1 MGEVVPV
8 PSLKLDSVLKTSVKS
23 KFQAIA
29 LAGFLTLAL
38 ASCASLP
45 ADAPIEKVDYR
56 ACLITQDDIF
66 GKATGLNELSEY
78 GVKQAVVTY
87 GVGFEKVSSTKE
99 KFASGV
105 KSLAKKG
112 CNAIVAAGS
121 DFGSQVA
128 AIAVANPSIN
138 FLYVGADQD
147 MAVIDGSVENL
158 AVYRVDLF
166 EAGMVQG
173 YTAASLSKLHSIALY
188 LQPQVNDGGIQA
200 GIREGVAIYDG
211 ENDTQTSVY
220 IAGVLMAD
228 YSKPGASDIALIPAN
243 VDLKIAIPELNN
255 SKVTIVALGNDLYE
269 REGTKDLRD
278 QIFATVRP
286 EVATRIMEMI
296 AADLE
301 GEFIGGSLGSTVAT
315 FGNGGIKL
323 SPEHEQNYANG
334 LVDALQKFTLDYE
347 TKTR

>member
-1 MGEVVPV
+1 M
-8 PSLKLDSVLKTSVKS
+8 LKTSVKS

-38 ASCASLP
+38 ASCSSLP
-45 ADAPIEKVDYR
+45 VDAPIEKVDYR

-87 GVGFEKVSSTKE
+87 GVS
-99 KFASGV
+99 FAKAEANRSDFAGAL

-112 CNAIVAAGS
+112 CNAIIASGPDFAGLIAA
-121 DFGSQVA
+121 A
-128 AIAVANPSIN
+128 AVANPDIN
-138 FLYVGADQD
+138 FLFVGDSARD
-147 MAVIDGSVENL
+147 ANEIDGSIGNL
-158 AVYRVDLF
+158 AVYLVDLY

-173 YTAASLSKLHSIALY
+173 YTAASLSQLHSIALY

-200 GIREGVAIYDG
+200 GIREGVAIYDA
-211 ENDTQTSVY
+211 ENDKQTSVY

-243 VDLKIAIPELNN
+243 VDLKIAIPVLNN